1 MPAQRAGILIGILV
15 SLCHNVMV
23 SCDVVMRP
31 CGGGRVMR
39 PNEGYFRW
47 VGEWGGQSG
56 CFVVTATTFGAENGE
71 CCRLNNVF
79 IRVNN

>member
-1 MPAQRAGILIGILV
+1 MSAQRAGILIGILAP
-15 SLCHNVMV
+15 LCHNVMV

-31 CGGGRVMR
+31 CGGVGCARMKDIYR
-39 PNEGYFRW
+39 C

-56 CFVVTATTFGAENGE
+56 CFVVTATTFGAEDRE